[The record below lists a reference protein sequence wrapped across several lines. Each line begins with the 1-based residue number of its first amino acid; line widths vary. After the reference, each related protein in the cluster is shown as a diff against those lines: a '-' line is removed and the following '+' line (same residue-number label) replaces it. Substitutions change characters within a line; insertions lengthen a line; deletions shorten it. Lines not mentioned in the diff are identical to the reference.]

1 MTIND
6 RFGDQHACG
15 VALRSRPLAVWAIRH
30 AVLAK
35 RLAGSGFWADAS
47 PTGVRYPISLR
58 TFGPSTK
65 TQTDETRR
73 TDVFGD

>member
-15 VALRSRPLAVWAIRH
+15 VALRSRPPGVWAIRH

-35 RLAGSGFWADAS
+35 RLAGSGFWADA
-47 PTGVRYPISLR
+47 
-58 TFGPSTK
+58 
-65 TQTDETRR
+65 
-73 TDVFGD
+73 